1 MVLSSSILL
10 AASNL
15 QTLSTMACTNASLL
29 MILQSLPPYM
39 RQLRAAV
46 EEAVLGPPIPA
57 NFGANHQWS
66 LSNPSDEW
74 GYGLV
79 HRGER

>member
-1 MVLSSSILL
+1 MMVLFSSILL

-15 QTLSTMACTNASLL
+15 QTLSTTARTNASLL

-46 EEAVLGPPIPA
+46 EEAVFGPPIQSRIRNELSGPLLRVSHH
-57 NFGANHQWS
+57 GA
-66 LSNPSDEW
+66 
-74 GYGLV
+74 
-79 HRGER
+79 